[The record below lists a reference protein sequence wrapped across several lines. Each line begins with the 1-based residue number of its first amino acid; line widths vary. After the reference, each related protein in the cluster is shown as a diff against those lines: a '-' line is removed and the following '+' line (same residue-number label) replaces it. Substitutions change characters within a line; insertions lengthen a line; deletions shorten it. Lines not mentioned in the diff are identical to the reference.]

1 MFSYLDEV
9 GQNIKLDLILLQTF
23 LVYFLSRYFV
33 VISEKEIRGD
43 ITSIRDFFR
52 YLLGEGFL
60 KTRNVI
66 ILQYLMRAINRPDL
80 EEMCVKYATEDKQA
94 LCYYEDPKS
103 QGDY

>member
-1 MFSYLDEV
+1 MLYHYFSCIFYLA
-9 GQNIKLDLILLQTF
+9 
-23 LVYFLSRYFV
+23 YFV
-33 VISEKEIRGD
+33 VISEREIRGD
-43 ITSIRDFFR
+43 ITSISDFFR